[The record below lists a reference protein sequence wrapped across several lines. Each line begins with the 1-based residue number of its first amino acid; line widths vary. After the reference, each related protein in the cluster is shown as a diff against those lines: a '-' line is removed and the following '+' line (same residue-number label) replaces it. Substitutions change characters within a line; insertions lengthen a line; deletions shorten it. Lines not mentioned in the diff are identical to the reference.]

1 MGRHYPDLGS
11 DSDWSCRVAN
21 FFQPIR
27 STTQVWAVTRHQYGI
42 STFVSQQT
50 SFGRETCG
58 SVAKCQLFS
67 QASEPNRNNLYST
80 CTFPSVYY
88 LLKSLGRRSF
98 HGFSFF
104 QDHDECK
111 NGQHTCSQI
120 CGNTPGSYYCACRQ
134 GYYLDGD
141 FRTCKGMLNIHAAL
155 ITKTLPPFAPVIL
168 FNSVKLRELQETSD
182 AAEGKSKGFR
192 LTSLC

>member
-1 MGRHYPDLGS
+1 MEFLRSFLRRHLAGKPV
-11 DSDWSCRVAN
+11 VA
-21 FFQPIR
+21 
-27 STTQVWAVTRHQYGI
+27 S
-42 STFVSQQT
+42 
-50 SFGRETCG
+50 
-58 SVAKCQLFS
+58 
-67 QASEPNRNNLYST
+67 PNVGCFLRLVNLTGTT
-80 CTFPSVYY
+80 CTAPVHSPSVYY
-88 LLKSLGRRSF
+88 LLKSLGRRSV

-120 CGNTPGSYYCACRQ
+120 CGNTPGSYYCACRP

-182 AAEGKSKGFR
+182 AAEGKSKGYW